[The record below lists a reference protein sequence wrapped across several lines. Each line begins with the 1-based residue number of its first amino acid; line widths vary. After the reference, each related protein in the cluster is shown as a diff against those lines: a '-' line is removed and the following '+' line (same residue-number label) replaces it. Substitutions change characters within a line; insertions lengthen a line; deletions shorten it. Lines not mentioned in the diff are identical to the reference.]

1 MTESQR
7 SFLRF
12 LKKDRRDG
20 DAEGRSGN
28 GLAAAIRD
36 TGFSGFQRG
45 GPVIQSERK
54 KRRTERYGGF
64 FQRRGLALLRSLLRL
79 PFA

>member
-7 SFLRF
+7 SLLRF
-12 LKKDRRDG
+12 LKKYRRDG

-45 GPVIQSERK
+45 GPVIQSNGK
-54 KRRTERYGGF
+54 NGGRSGMADSF
-64 FQRRGLALLRSLLRL
+64 RGTAWLS
-79 PFA
+79 